1 MNEIKFRIWDTVLK
15 EWWTK
20 GSTFWQIF
28 EDIQEDVLFKEI
40 IWKYITIYN
49 YIKILKDK
57 LVFQQYSGL
66 KDKNGKEI
74 YEGDIIKYKS
84 SNQQNQNNFYEH
96 IDEVYFYNGG
106 FYIGDISLSEC
117 YSPDNVLTDRRKRH
131 WGTMGND
138 YFTIDF
144 DFEIIGNIYENPE
157 LLEVKNV

>member
-20 GSTFWQIF
+20 GSTLWQIF
-28 EDIQEDVLFKEI
+28 EDIQEDALFKEV
-40 IWKYITIYN
+40 IWK
-49 YIKILKDK
+49 ILEDR
-57 LVFQQYSGL
+57 LVFQQYTGL
-66 KDKNGKEI
+66 QDKNGKEI

-84 SNQQNQNNFYEH
+84 SKQQNQNNFYEH

-117 YSPDNVLTDRRKRH
+117 FSPDNVLTDRRKRH
-131 WGTMGND
+131 LGTMGND

-144 DFEIIGNIYENPE
+144 DFEIIGNIYEDKELFKVSKE
-157 LLEVKNV
+157 LLEVKNE